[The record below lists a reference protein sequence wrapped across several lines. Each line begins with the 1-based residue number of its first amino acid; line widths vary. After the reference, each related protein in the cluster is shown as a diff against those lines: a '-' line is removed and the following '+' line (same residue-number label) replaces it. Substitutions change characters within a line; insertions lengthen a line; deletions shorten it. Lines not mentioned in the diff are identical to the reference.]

1 MLSEGLH
8 RKASPSGQAD
18 LRSAKKDFSPE
29 RTKACPE
36 LAVAL
41 SVVEG
46 EAEGVVEEVAEW
58 VEREASGHRIGFILR
73 GECEILRGVYP

>member
-1 MLSEGLH
+1 MWSDFLAEQFPVVMLSK
-8 RKASPSGQAD
+8 KA
-18 LRSAKKDFSPE
+18 FSPE

-46 EAEGVVEEVAEW
+46 VAEW
-58 VEREASGHRIGFILR
+58 VEGEASGHRIGFLPR
-73 GECEILRGVYP
+73 CECEILRGFYP

>member
-1 MLSEGLH
+1 MLSEGLR

-36 LAVAL
+36 LAEAL
-41 SVVEG
+41 SAV
-46 EAEGVVEEVAEW
+46 EGVVE
-58 VEREASGHRIGFILR
+58 
-73 GECEILRGVYP
+73 